1 MLPHVP
7 AQAVLMIPPQ
17 PPAFCGVS
25 RQRLH
30 QPAGQTL
37 LNKDSGL
44 LQWVLGKLAELV
56 GVDDVPVE
64 DDSIG
69 LDLTSEVQNHAK
81 CQGVM
86 EGDLQIVDD
95 EPRFHSHRMI
105 SSSAFM
111 ISAAMDMMTV
121 SSSGVSVYLNARR
134 QPMAAPSSTA
144 RAMMV

>member
-95 EPRFHSHRMI
+95 EPRFHACRWRGFPRTSQYQH
-105 SSSAFM
+105 SSSSKCKAHAYGRM
-111 ISAAMDMMTV
+111 KSWWHPRH
-121 SSSGVSVYLNARR
+121 S
-134 QPMAAPSSTA
+134 
-144 RAMMV
+144 